1 MYDLECDDVHLF
13 LARYL
18 RLSEKA
24 NEREA
29 AREMNHCSD
38 FSEAFDK

>member
-1 MYDLECDDVHLF
+1 MFIFALLDIYARLE
-13 LARYL
+13 
-18 RLSEKA
+18 KG
-24 NEREA
+24 NEWEA